1 MAWHKTNPVS
11 QRLATIPG
19 IGPIIATA
27 IAAMVAAPSGF
38 RSGREFAAWLG
49 LVPRQNSTGG
59 KNRIGGISKRG
70 NQYLRRLLINGASA
84 NLLRSKATN
93 ADPWVIGLRRR
104 RPSLV
109 VAVALANKT
118 ARIVWAVMH
127 RQKELPAHGHG
138 GLGCQASSGACERAM
153 TRDGTV
159 GRSDATERNLA
170 LRWDVDPNIADGRPG
185 RRPVWTRQV
194 LEGTLWIL
202 NTGAQWHMLPQCYP
216 NYKTVHRRFQTWCRS
231 EVLRGI
237 LMDIANELRERG
249 VLDEEE
255 CFIDATFVM
264 AKGGGAE
271 VGPTKR
277 GKGMK
282 IMAIVDRHGLPLSVS
297 THAANHHEVCLV
309 QLCFDFYMIE
319 AKPENLIG
327 DRAYDSDPLD
337 HAIEMIAPHR
347 SNRTKPPT
355 QDLRRLRRFLRRWL
369 VERFFA
375 WIQWQRR
382 LLVRWEYHPE
392 NFLGFVQL
400 ACLVVLFRR
409 F

>member
-1 MAWHKTNPVS
+1 VREGTVLFEHREAAQLTMRAFSDRFLEEYLDAAGAAVTASVGAYQLEQS
-11 QRLATIPG
+11 G
-19 IGPIIATA
+19 IQLFERVEGDHFVI
-27 IAAMVAAPSGF
+27 
-38 RSGREFAAWLG
+38 LG
-49 LVPRQNSTGG
+49 LP
-59 KNRIGGISKRG
+59 
-70 NQYLRRLLINGASA
+70 LL
-84 NLLRSKATN
+84 
-93 ADPWVIGLRRR
+93 
-104 RPSLV
+104 
-109 VAVALANKT
+109 
-118 ARIVWAVMH
+118 
-127 RQKELPAHGHG
+127 
-138 GLGCQASSGACERAM
+138 
-153 TRDGTV
+153 
-159 GRSDATERNLA
+159 
-170 LRWDVDPNIADGRPG
+170 
-185 RRPVWTRQV
+185 
-194 LEGTLWIL
+194 
-202 NTGAQWHMLPQCYP
+202 
-216 NYKTVHRRFQTWCRS
+216 HRRFQTWCRS

-297 THAANHHEVCLV
+297 THAANHHEVRLV

-337 HAIEMIAPHR
+337 HALRQDGIEMIAPHR

-355 QDLRRLRRFLRRWL
+355 QDRRRLRRFLRRWL

-382 LLVRWEYHPE
+382 ILVRWEYHPE

-400 ACLVVLFRR
+400 ARLVVLFRR